1 MSKGEVLVMDY
12 MIWAAVFAFTLSSFL
27 SGVAMFLGI
36 FWDPLL
42 VPFMFA
48 IMFGSVMLAEET
60 AQLKVRGPDRKVMWI
75 VIALSATLLLNYV
88 FMPTIYSRLDAYMN
102 SITGLGAAFAAA
114 TSLGS
119 YIPLLIGIILYAI
132 ALYVKKT
139 GTNKDRGGG
148 NAET

>member
-1 MSKGEVLVMDY
+1 MAKDLLIV
-12 MIWAAVFAFTLSSFL
+12 AAVVAFTLSSTL

-48 IMFGSVMLAEET
+48 IMFGSIMLAEET
-60 AQLKVRGPDRKVMWI
+60 AQLKVRDPDRKVMWI
-75 VIALSATLLLNYV
+75 MIALSATLSLNYV
-88 FMPTIYSRLDAYMN
+88 FMPAIYSRLDVYMN
-102 SITGLGAAFAAA
+102 SITGLGASFTAV

-132 ALYVKKT
+132 ALYIKKT

>member
-1 MSKGEVLVMDY
+1 
-12 MIWAAVFAFTLSSFL
+12 MIKDLLIVAAVIAFTLSSSL

-48 IMFGSVMLAEET
+48 IMFGSIMLAEET
-60 AQLKVRGPDRKVMWI
+60 AQLKVRDPDRKVMWI
-75 VIALSATLLLNYV
+75 MIALSATLSLNYV
-88 FMPTIYSRLDAYMN
+88 FMPTIYGRLDVYMD
-102 SITGLGAAFAAA
+102 SITGLGAAFAAV

-132 ALYVKKT
+132 AFYLKKT
-139 GTNKDRGGG
+139 GTNKDKGG
-148 NAET
+148 

>member
-1 MSKGEVLVMDY
+1 MAKDLLIV
-12 MIWAAVFAFTLSSFL
+12 AAVVAFTLSSSL

-48 IMFGSVMLAEET
+48 IMFGSIMLAEET
-60 AQLKVRGPDRKVMWI
+60 AQLKVRDPDRKVTWI

-88 FMPTIYSRLDAYMN
+88 FMPAIYSRLDAYMN
-102 SITGLGAAFAAA
+102 SITGLGAAFTAVA
-114 TSLGS
+114 SIVS
-119 YIPLLIGIILYAI
+119 YIPLLIGLILYAI

-139 GTNKDRGGG
+139 GTQKMKGKGD
-148 NAET
+148 

>member
-1 MSKGEVLVMDY
+1 MVKDLLIV
-12 MIWAAVFAFTLSSFL
+12 AAVVAFVLSSFL

-48 IMFGSVMLAEET
+48 IMFGSIMLAEEA
-60 AQLKVRGPDRKVMWI
+60 AQLKVRDPDRKVMWI
-75 VIALSATLLLNYV
+75 AIALSATLSLNYV
-88 FMPTIYSRLDAYMN
+88 FMPTIYGRLGAYMN

-132 ALYVKKT
+132 ALYIKKT
-139 GTNKDRGGG
+139 GTNKDRGGR
-148 NAET
+148 

>member
-1 MSKGEVLVMDY
+1 MVKDLLIV
-12 MIWAAVFAFTLSSFL
+12 AAVIAFVLSSFL

-48 IMFGSVMLAEET
+48 IMLGSITLAEET
-60 AQLKVRGPDRKVMWI
+60 VQLKVRDPDRKVMWI
-75 VIALSATLLLNYV
+75 MIGLSATLLLNYV
-88 FMPTIYSRLDAYMN
+88 FMPTIYSRLDVYMS
-102 SITGLGAAFAAA
+102 SITGLGAAFAAV

-119 YIPLLIGIILYAI
+119 YIPLLIGIILYAT
-132 ALYVKKT
+132 ALYAKKT

-148 NAET
+148 NAEA

>member
-1 MSKGEVLVMDY
+1 MAKDLLIV
-12 MIWAAVFAFTLSSFL
+12 AAVVAFTLSSSL

-48 IMFGSVMLAEET
+48 IMFGSIMLAEET
-60 AQLKVRGPDRKVMWI
+60 AQLKVRDPDRKVMWI
-75 VIALSATLLLNYV
+75 MIALSATLSLNYV
-88 FMPTIYSRLDAYMN
+88 FMPTIYSRLGAYMN
-102 SITGLGAAFAAA
+102 SITGLGAAFAAV

-119 YIPLLIGIILYAI
+119 YIPLLIGVILYAT
-132 ALYVKKT
+132 ALYAKKT